1 MGAQRVLS
9 WLIVLI
15 GLVLIVTP
23 WLLSFATDRIAQLD
37 VVVGGAI
44 VTLLGVALVYMM
56 PPAPAPRLSQ

>member
-23 WLLSFATDRIAQLD
+23 WILSFATDRVAQLD
-37 VVVGGAI
+37 AVIGGAI
-44 VTLLGVALVYMM
+44 VTLLGIALVYMM
-56 PPAPAPRLSQ
+56 PPAPTQRLSH

>member
-23 WLLSFATDRIAQLD
+23 WLLRFATDRIAQLD

-44 VTLLGVALVYMM
+44 VTLLGIVLVYMM
-56 PPAPAPRLSQ
+56 PPAPAPRLSH